1 MGLRHPVFAG
11 ILCALVAVLIYIPTL
26 KYQLVWDDLDIIVQN
41 QSLPFQAFAHSFW
54 YGGGAGVLG
63 EDPYYRPLVNFSL
76 GVDELIAG
84 HRAWYFHMVNV
95 LLHAAVVALA
105 CVVVWQLFGSFWA
118 VLVAGMVLAVHPL
131 AADNVAYVSGRTDLL
146 AGAGLLVALLGLLR
160 LQERHDWLA
169 VVMVWSGFVV
179 GVFSKETGVMFAV
192 IAGVWVAE
200 PGLRRA
206 RRADWIASAGVLV
219 LLGSYLVARRVVL
232 GSVLGMSVGSNVGAW
247 LILSLDNFGR
257 LLLASILP
265 WGQGVFVWTVA
276 GPGRL
281 SWFAVASVA
290 YMALPLVLRR
300 MRQSREARL
309 VWLWGLAMLLPFAG
323 LAGFGPVGR
332 LLYVPGIGFMLL
344 VLYAGRDWTRGYRG
358 IRAGAVVVTLGYCAL
373 LALVT
378 LPQRMRVWQDGYTLF
393 RQMTREAPQYPAGH
407 FNHAHDLRRRG
418 DVDGAIAEYRTAIGL
433 DPGMALAYSNLGA
446 LLQSKGELAE
456 AESLYL
462 KTIELR
468 PDYALAWN
476 NLAIVRYKRG
486 DGAGAVRA
494 FRRAIEL
501 RPDDAGATYNLGRV
515 YQQAGIAD
523 SAASMF
529 ERAYRLEPVNPQI
542 KASYEQTHRPGP

>member
-11 ILCALVAVLIYIPTL
+11 GLCALVAVLIYIPTL

-41 QSLPFQAFAHSFW
+41 QSSPFQAFAHSFW

-63 EDPYYRPLVNFSL
+63 NDPYYRPLVNFSL
-76 GVDELIAG
+76 GVDELTAG

-95 LLHAAVVALA
+95 LLHAAVVVLA
-105 CVVVWQLFGSFWA
+105 CVVVWQLFGSFWV
-118 VLVAGMVLAVHPL
+118 VLVAGMVCAVHPF
-131 AADNVAYVSGRTDLL
+131 AADSVAYVSGRTDLL

-160 LQERHDWLA
+160 LQKRHDWPA
-169 VVMVWSGFVV
+169 VVMVWAGFVV
-179 GVFSKETGVMFAV
+179 AVLSKETGVMFAAV
-192 IAGVWVAE
+192 AGVWVAE
-200 PGLRRA
+200 PGLRRV
-206 RRADWIASAGVLV
+206 RRTAWIALAGVLV
-219 LLGSYLVARRVVL
+219 LLGAYLAARYAVL
-232 GSVLGMSVGSNVGAW
+232 GSVVGMSVGSNVGAW
-247 LILSLDNFGR
+247 LMLSLDNFGR

-265 WGQGVFVWTVA
+265 WGQGVFAWAVA
-276 GPGRL
+276 GSGRL
-281 SWFAVASVA
+281 SWFAVATVA
-290 YMALPLVLRR
+290 YMALPLVLRW

-332 LLYVPGIGFMLL
+332 LMYVPGIGFVLL
-344 VLYAGRDWTRGYRG
+344 LLYAGRVNTRAYRG
-358 IRAGAVVVTLGYCAL
+358 ARSGAVIVALAYCSL
-373 LALVT
+373 LALVV
-378 LPQRMRVWQDGYTLF
+378 LPQRMRVWRDGYTLF
-393 RQMTREAPQYPAGH
+393 RQMTREAPQYPAAH
-407 FNHAHDLRRRG
+407 FNYAFELRRRG
-418 DVDGAIAEYRTAIGL
+418 DIDGAVAEYRKAIEL
-433 DPGMALAYSNLGA
+433 DPAMAIAYSNLGA
-446 LLQSKGELAE
+446 LLQSRGELVE

-468 PDYALAWN
+468 PNYALAWN
-476 NLAIVRYKRG
+476 NLAIVRYKRA

-501 RPDDAGATYNLGRV
+501 KPDDAGAVYNLGRV

-542 KASYEQTHRPGP
+542 KASYEQTHGRGP